1 MTDDS
6 ETSEFSVD
14 GKMILI
20 LVGMMGSL
28 IECLQENGALK
39 PGQYEAALRKAAAPS
54 DDRFSKTIYEIMLK
68 ALAQGGSVDEGQKH

>member
-1 MTDDS
+1 MADPDDIP
-6 ETSEFSVD
+6 EFSVD

-28 IECLQENGALK
+28 IECLQENGSLN
-39 PGQYEAALRKAAAPS
+39 PGQYEAALRKTAALS

-68 ALAQGGSVDEGQKH
+68 ALAQGGKEKL